1 MHKYSTRVLFIFSF
15 SIDNLQFFLLY
26 PVPSTQLSFVI
37 PLLLPY
43 KSMAK
48 ACERHITNYCF
59 TCHFYLPEISNRV
72 EIRFQ
77 TIMINSYPRD
87 KRITNYRAQDSFP
100 RRTWCTSAKMGSIDH
115 HEGRPESQFAL
126 EHSQF
131 LDSPLFPFHPGTHSL
146 PLQKLALT
154 ARYKFVLCFPSK

>member
-1 MHKYSTRVLFIFSF
+1 MLSGISLKECTNILLGFCSYLVSPLITC
-15 SIDNLQFFLLY
+15 NFFLLY
-26 PVPSTQLSFVI
+26 PIPSTQLSFVI

-77 TIMINSYPRD
+77 TTMINSYPRD

-100 RRTWCTSAKMGSIDH
+100 RRTWCTSAKMGSTDH
-115 HEGRPESQFAL
+115 HEGRPES
-126 EHSQF
+126 
-131 LDSPLFPFHPGTHSL
+131 
-146 PLQKLALT
+146 
-154 ARYKFVLCFPSK
+154 